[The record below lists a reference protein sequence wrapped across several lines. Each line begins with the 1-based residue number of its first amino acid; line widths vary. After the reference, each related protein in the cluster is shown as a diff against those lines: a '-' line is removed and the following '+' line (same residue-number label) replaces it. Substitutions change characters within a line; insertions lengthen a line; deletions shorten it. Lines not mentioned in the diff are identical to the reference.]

1 MNWGSHSG
9 FDKMAMIR
17 CLDFMDP
24 YFIEHLLCGQALDL
38 HTSRE
43 SNRKTNP
50 SILMDVT
57 LLV

>member
-1 MNWGSHSG
+1 
-9 FDKMAMIR
+9 MAMIR

-24 YFIEHLLCGQALDL
+24 YFIEHLLWGQALDL